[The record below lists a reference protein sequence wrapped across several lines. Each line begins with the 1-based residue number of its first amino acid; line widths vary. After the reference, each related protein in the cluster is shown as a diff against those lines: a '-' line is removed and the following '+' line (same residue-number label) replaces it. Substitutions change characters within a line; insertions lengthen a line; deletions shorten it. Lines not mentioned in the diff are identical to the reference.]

1 MRVGGTV
8 WNSFKKGGTEN
19 RGGETNILKREEQ
32 TESGVGVLK
41 GVGGDGTPLQTAII
55 VWRECM

>member
-8 WNSFKKGGTEN
+8 RNSFKKGGTEN

-41 GVGGDGTPLQTAII
+41 GVGGMELPYKL
-55 VWRECM
+55 RL

>member
-41 GVGGDGTPLQTAII
+41 GVGGMELPYKL
-55 VWRECM
+55 RL